1 MTTPTD
7 DEQEDNTMS
16 EDTSLEE
23 ETKTPPVAKKVSRFG
38 PVGFQNGSKFGKGP
52 TGNNPISKQRPGRAA
67 ARGR

>member
-7 DEQEDNTMS
+7 DEQEDITVS
-16 EDTSLEE
+16 EDTLEG

-38 PVGFQNGSKFGKGP
+38 PAGFQNGSKFGKGP